1 MKIILYKLEFF
12 LQFFRKFGIF
22 SIFISDFLYPTFSHI
37 PDVMDFEKVK
47 NPRNSSTQYFSICC
61 WKNQKAKKAKNK
73 ISIVKKWKKS
83 VKNRRTS
90 ILVPN
95 GMPYTRLYGWYQAF
109 ARIAQCPG
117 REASLQQALALPQ
130 EVRSRREALPTST
143 LIVTCDGN
151 IPGPSEEFDLS
162 VPDPPCWGGGNF
174 GGVLVVATK
183 WSGTSIAIS
192 RVSFSNSTNKLAKW
206 ADS

>member
-12 LQFFRKFGIF
+12 LSFSCNFLENLVYFQFLFQISCSQHLDISLMSWISKRWKIQGIPPLN
-22 SIFISDFLYPTFSHI
+22 IS
-37 PDVMDFEKVK
+37 
-47 NPRNSSTQYFSICC
+47 QYVAERI
-61 WKNQKAKKAKNK
+61 KKQKKAKNK
-73 ISIVKKWKKS
+73 FYIVKKCE
-83 VKNRRTS
+83 RRTS

-143 LIVTCDGN
+143 LIAG
-151 IPGPSEEFDLS
+151 
-162 VPDPPCWGGGNF
+162 
-174 GGVLVVATK
+174 
-183 WSGTSIAIS
+183 WSGDGLKIFTTYHWVKPPKQPKS
-192 RVSFSNSTNKLAKW
+192 RDTRTKITRGLGTNSNSDQGENIVQ
-206 ADS
+206 